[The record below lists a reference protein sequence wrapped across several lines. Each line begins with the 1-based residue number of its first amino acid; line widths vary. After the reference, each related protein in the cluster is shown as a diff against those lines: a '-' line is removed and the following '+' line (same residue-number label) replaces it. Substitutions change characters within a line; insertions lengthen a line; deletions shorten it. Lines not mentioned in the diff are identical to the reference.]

1 MDTLGP
7 RLMNTSDSVAE
18 ALFGGTKRRVLG
30 LLFGQPDRSFYL
42 RQVVRET
49 GAGLGAVQRELAR
62 LVNAGLVLRVPQGQQ
77 VHFSANPGAPVY
89 DDLRNLLVKTAGIAD
104 VIRKALRGLHRN
116 KLIDLAFI
124 YGSVASGSQRP
135 GSDIDLVV
143 VGRTTLTVLLP
154 RLRRLQRQLGREIN
168 PTIYTPEELKSKY
181 SHREHF
187 GRRVMERPKIMLLGT
202 ENDLAKLV
210 GEPMARRA

>member
-1 MDTLGP
+1 MDTLP
-7 RLMNTSDSVAE
+7 SRLVNTSDSVAE
-18 ALFGGTKRRVLG
+18 ALFGSTKRRVLG
-30 LLFGQPDRSFYL
+30 LLFGQPDKSFYL

-62 LVNAGLVLRVPQGQQ
+62 LVNAGLVLRDPQGQQ
-77 VHFSANPGAPVY
+77 VYFSANPHAPVF
-89 DDLRNLLVKTAGIAD
+89 DDLRSLLVTTAGIAD
-104 VIRKALRGLHRN
+104 VIRRALRGLHSSG
-116 KLIDLAFI
+116 KIDVAFI
-124 YGSVASGSQRP
+124 YGSVASAKQRP

-143 VGRTTLTVLLP
+143 VGLTTLTELLP

-187 GRRVMERPKIMLLGT
+187 VRRVMERPKIMLVGT
-202 ENDLAKLV
+202 ENELAKLV
-210 GEPMARRA
+210 GEPMAR

>member
-1 MDTLGP
+1 
-7 RLMNTSDSVAE
+7 MNKPDAVAE
-18 ALFGGTKRRVLG
+18 ALFGGTKRLVLG

-42 RQVVRET
+42 RQVARET

-77 VHFSANPGAPVY
+77 VYFSANHQAPVF

-104 VIRKALRGLHRN
+104 VIRRALRGLHRQE
-116 KLIDLAFI
+116 LIDLAFI

-135 GSDIDLVV
+135 GSDIDIVL
-143 VGRTTLTVLLP
+143 VGRTTLTELLP

-168 PTIYTPEELKSKY
+168 PTIYTPEELKSRY
-181 SHREHF
+181 SHGKHF
-187 GRRVMERPKIMLLGT
+187 VRRVMERPKIMLLGT
-202 ENDLAKLV
+202 EDDLTKLV
-210 GEPMARRA
+210 GEPMGHRA

>member
-1 MDTLGP
+1 V
-7 RLMNTSDSVAE
+7 NTSDAVAE
-18 ALFGGTKRRVLG
+18 ALFGSTKRWVLG

-62 LVNAGLVLRVPQGQQ
+62 LVKAGLVLRVPQGQQ
-77 VHFSANPGAPVY
+77 VYFSANPQAPVY

-104 VIRKALRGLHRN
+104 VIRRALRGLYS
-116 KLIDLAFI
+116 KDLIDLAFI
-124 YGSVASGSQRP
+124 YGSVASGSHRP

-143 VGRTTLTVLLP
+143 VGRTTLTELLP
-154 RLRRLQRQLGREIN
+154 RLRCLQRQLGREIN

-187 GRRVMERPKIMLLGT
+187 LRRVIERPKIMLLGT

-210 GEPMARRA
+210 GEPLDHRA

>member
-1 MDTLGP
+1 
-7 RLMNTSDSVAE
+7 MNTSDAVAE
-18 ALFGGTKRRVLG
+18 ALFGSTKRRVLG
-30 LLFGQPDRSFYL
+30 LLFGQPDKSFYL

-77 VHFSANPGAPVY
+77 VYFSANSKAPVY

-104 VIRKALRGLHRN
+104 PIRTALKRLQRGGLVET
-116 KLIDLAFI
+116 AFI
-124 YGSVASGSQRP
+124 YGSVASGAQRA

-143 VGRTTLTVLLP
+143 VGRATLIDLLP

-168 PTIYTPEELKSKY
+168 PTIYTPEELRSKY

-187 GRRVMERPKIMLLGT
+187 VRRIMQRPKIMLLGT
-202 ENDLAKLV
+202 ENDLGELA